1 MSAFLRV
8 SCCDFLP
15 LCLSS
20 PHHPSLQILTHVC
33 VLSQVF
39 LTMSG
44 DHEEQARLAK
54 QANRDMEAR
63 LQAIDFS
70 FCLACVLLIA
80 HKCTLTFL
88 LQGQLDRI
96 EQLKLDLNQART
108 RETGLRDKIKHVPAL
123 ENELLLLKGGIK
135 QNRRIFTDAKEAA
148 LIQVGLLKTILAE
161 MAEVRES
168 VRQEGVE
175 MLNRGN
181 LIEKERREE
190 RERKQEFDRERETL
204 WERERARERAREREK
219 EKMWEEERK
228 MDREKQEARER
239 EREDQIAQER
249 RAKDKE
255 KEMEQRVAREAAET
269 AENRL
274 KCATEKVEEM
284 QRQWGQLNNGM
295 QAVAET
301 IGATED
307 VLLQVQRNA
316 DTCVLRHAASKQ
328 RFVSAKVFFVP
339 STLPIISESSCV
351 LRISQ

>member
-1 MSAFLRV
+1 MLV
-8 SCCDFLP
+8 
-15 LCLSS
+15 
-20 PHHPSLQILTHVC
+20 
-33 VLSQVF
+33 
-39 LTMSG
+39 
-44 DHEEQARLAK
+44 
-54 QANRDMEAR
+54 
-63 LQAIDFS
+63 
-70 FCLACVLLIA
+70 IA
-80 HKCTLTFL
+80 HKCTLTYL

-135 QNRRIFTDAKEAA
+135 QNRRTFADAKEAA
-148 LIQVGLLKTILAE
+148 LIQVGLLKTIVVEL
-161 MAEVRES
+161 AEVRES

-204 WERERARERAREREK
+204 WERERAREREK

>member
-1 MSAFLRV
+1 M
-8 SCCDFLP
+8 
-15 LCLSS
+15 
-20 PHHPSLQILTHVC
+20 
-33 VLSQVF
+33 
-39 LTMSG
+39 
-44 DHEEQARLAK
+44 
-54 QANRDMEAR
+54 
-63 LQAIDFS
+63 
-70 FCLACVLLIA
+70 LLIA
-80 HKCTLTFL
+80 HKCTLTYL

-96 EQLKLDLNQART
+96 EQLKSDLNQART

-135 QNRRIFTDAKEAA
+135 QNRRTFADAKEAA
-148 LIQVGLLKTILAE
+148 LIQVGLLKTIVVEL
-161 MAEVRES
+161 AEVRES
-168 VRQEGVE
+168 VRQEGLE

-204 WERERARERAREREK
+204 WERERARQRAREREK

-239 EREDQIAQER
+239 EREDQIAKER

-316 DTCVLRHAASKQ
+316 DTCALRQAASKQ
-328 RFVSAKVFFVP
+328 RFISAKVCFVP